1 MQGTQRFR
9 TTVVLALALLLLPA
23 CSSGAEADPEGWA
36 AALEEVPG
44 VTSAEADFG
53 RYGAGYQSDVVV
65 RTDTN
70 DYAEL
75 EKILRESVTVFVE
88 VTADMDTFS
97 VHFKVGNADGTG
109 VLYPETIG
117 WDSGPIGFLREDVA
131 AESGG

>member
-9 TTVVLALALLLLPA
+9 TTAVLALALLLPA
-23 CSSGAEADPEGWA
+23 CSSGAKADPEGWA

-53 RYGAGYQSDVVV
+53 KYGAGYQSDVVV

-75 EKILRESVTVFVE
+75 EKILRESVTVFVD

-109 VLYPETIG
+109 VLYPESIG
-117 WDSGPIGFLREDVA
+117 WNSGTIGFLRDDVA
-131 AESGG
+131 EADG